1 MSEKTR
7 FIYKI
12 LFGSIIIVGAI
23 FLSFRF
29 LMKGPPLMKVAA
41 LALIIGVV
49 YLVIN
54 YLKNAKN

>member
-7 FIYKI
+7 YFYKI
-12 LFGSIIIVGAI
+12 LFGSVIIVGAI

-41 LALIIGVV
+41 LALIIGVT
-49 YLVIN
+49 YLVIS